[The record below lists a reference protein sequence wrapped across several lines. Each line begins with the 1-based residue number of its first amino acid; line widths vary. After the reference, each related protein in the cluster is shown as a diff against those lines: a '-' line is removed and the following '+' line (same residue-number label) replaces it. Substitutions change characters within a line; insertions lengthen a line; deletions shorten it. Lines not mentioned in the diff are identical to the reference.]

1 MPDHATKVRAF
12 ALVAGAAAVLAA
24 CGGNDIADRK
34 RPDEFAI
41 GKQAP
46 LVVPPDFALAP
57 PRPGAPRP
65 IGADSQQQALEA
77 LFGPGVQ
84 LPPKSAIENQILSD
98 AQAVRIDA
106 NVRATA
112 DDVPGGVATSTVDK
126 GSFLRELMDAP
137 AGTRNADIARVTIP
151 GSGS

>member
-1 MPDHATKVRAF
+1 MMPERVSSVRAT
-12 ALVAGAAAVLAA
+12 ALLAGAAFLLAA

-46 LVVPPDFALAP
+46 LVIPPDFTMAP
-57 PRPGAPRP
+57 PRPGSPRP

-84 LPPKSAIENQILSD
+84 LPPKSAIENQILSE
-98 AQAVRIDA
+98 AKALRSDA
-106 NVRATA
+106 NIRATV
-112 DDVPGGVATSTVDK
+112 DDAPGGVATATVDK
-126 GSFLRELMDAP
+126 GPFLRELIDAP

-151 GSGS
+151 GA

>member
-1 MPDHATKVRAF
+1 MPDSLRTIRA
-12 ALVAGAAAVLAA
+12 LGPLAGAALLLSA

-46 LVVPPDFALAP
+46 LVVPPDFSLAP
-57 PRPGAPRP
+57 PRPGSPRP
-65 IGADSQQQALEA
+65 IGSDSQQQALEA

-98 AQAVRIDA
+98 AKATRTDV

-112 DDVPGGVATSTVDK
+112 DDAPGGVATATVEK
-126 GSFLRELMDAP
+126 GPFLRELLDAP

-151 GSGS
+151 GAGS

>member
-1 MPDHATKVRAF
+1 MMATRFYPVPNLVLMAGT
-12 ALVAGAAAVLAA
+12 ALLLTA

-46 LVVPPDFALAP
+46 LVVPPDFNMAP
-57 PRPGAPRP
+57 PRPGSPRP

-84 LPPKSAIENQILSD
+84 LPPKSEIENQLLSD
-98 AQAVRIDA
+98 AKALRTDVNI
-106 NVRATA
+106 RATV
-112 DDVPGGVATSTVDK
+112 DDAPGAMATSTVDK
-126 GSFLRELMDAP
+126 GAFLRELIDAP
-137 AGTRNADIARVTIP
+137 AGTRNADMARVTIP
-151 GSGS
+151 GA

>member
-1 MPDHATKVRAF
+1 MRSLIF
-12 ALVAGAAAVLAA
+12 IAASSMLLTA

-46 LVVPPDFALAP
+46 LVIPPDYNMAP

-84 LPPKSAIENQILSD
+84 LPPRSEIENKLLSD
-98 AQAVRIDA
+98 ANALKTDPGVRNTATDMKGQHAIAV
-106 NVRATA
+106 
-112 DDVPGGVATSTVDK
+112 VDK
-126 GSFLRELMDAP
+126 GQFLRELLDAP
-137 AGTRNADIARVTIP
+137 ANTRNADIARVSVP
-151 GSGS
+151 GN

>member
-1 MPDHATKVRAF
+1 MRSLIF
-12 ALVAGAAAVLAA
+12 IAASSMLLTA

-46 LVVPPDFALAP
+46 LVIPPDYNMAP

-84 LPPKSAIENQILSD
+84 LPPKSQIENQLLSD
-98 AQAVRIDA
+98 AKAARVDSSIRSTVTDM
-106 NVRATA
+106 
-112 DDVPGGVATSTVDK
+112 PGQPGTQTVDK
-126 GSFLRELMDAP
+126 GTFLRELLDAP
-137 AGTRNADIARVTIP
+137 AGTRNADIAKVTVP
-151 GSGS
+151 GA

>member
-1 MPDHATKVRAF
+1 MPDHSSKSLAIGLIVAT
-12 ALVAGAAAVLAA
+12 ALLAA
-24 CGGNDIADRK
+24 CKGNDIADRK

-46 LVVPPDFALAP
+46 LVVPPDYSLAP

-98 AQAVRIDA
+98 AKALRTDV
-106 NVRATA
+106 NVRATVNDA
-112 DDVPGGVATSTVDK
+112 PGAPPTATVDK
-126 GSFLRELMDAP
+126 GAFLRELIDAP

-151 GSGS
+151 GAGS

>member
-1 MPDHATKVRAF
+1 MPDRSTKPF
-12 ALVAGAAAVLAA
+12 AIALLAGAALLLTA
-24 CGGNDIADRK
+24 CGGNNIADRK

-46 LVVPPDFALAP
+46 LVVPPDFSMAP

-98 AQAVRIDA
+98 AQAVRTDV

-112 DDVPGGVATSTVDK
+112 DDAPGTPGTSTVDK
-126 GSFLRELMDAP
+126 GAFLRELMDAP

>member
-1 MPDHATKVRAF
+1 MPDHNTQPLALG
-12 ALVAGAAAVLAA
+12 LVAAAAVLLSA

-46 LVVPPDFALAP
+46 LVVPPDFTMAP

-65 IGADSQQQALEA
+65 IGSESQQQALEA

-84 LPPKSAIENQILSD
+84 LPPKSAIENQILSETK
-98 AQAVRIDA
+98 ANRTDA
-106 NVRATA
+106 NIRATV
-112 DDVPGGVATSTVDK
+112 DDAPGGAATATVEK
-126 GSFLRELMDAP
+126 GPFLRELIDAP

-151 GSGS
+151 GA

>member
-1 MPDHATKVRAF
+1 MPDHTPKLLAF
-12 ALVAGAAAVLAA
+12 GLITGASLLLAA

-34 RPDEFAI
+34 RPDEFAV

-46 LVVPPDFALAP
+46 LVVPPDFTLAP

-84 LPPKSAIENQILSD
+84 LPPRSAIEDQILSD
-98 AQAVRIDA
+98 AKAVRTDA
-106 NVRATA
+106 NIRATA
-112 DDVPGGVATSTVDK
+112 DDAPGGTATATVDK
-126 GSFLRELMDAP
+126 GSFLRELIDAP

>member
-1 MPDHATKVRAF
+1 MMLKRIPAIR
-12 ALVAGAAAVLAA
+12 ALVLLGSASVLLTA

-46 LVVPPDFALAP
+46 LVIPPDFSLAP

-84 LPPKSAIENQILSD
+84 LPPRSAIENQILSEAKALRTD
-98 AQAVRIDA
+98 I

-112 DDVPGGVATSTVDK
+112 DDAPGAAATATVDK
-126 GSFLRELMDAP
+126 GPFLRELIDAP

-151 GSGS
+151 GA

>member
-1 MPDHATKVRAF
+1 MPDPVRTLRAF
-12 ALVAGAAAVLAA
+12 SLLAGAALALSA

-46 LVVPPDFALAP
+46 LVVPPDFTLAP
-57 PRPGAPRP
+57 PRPGSPRP
-65 IGADSQQQALEA
+65 IGSDSQQQALEA

-84 LPPKSAIENQILSD
+84 LPPKSAIELQLLSD
-98 AQAVRIDA
+98 AKATRTDV

-112 DDVPGGVATSTVDK
+112 DDVPGGAATATVEK
-126 GSFLRELMDAP
+126 GQFLRELLDAP

-151 GSGS
+151 GAGS